1 MASKSNLVNLDAMIK
16 RSDFA
21 STDGDGAD
29 YDSVSTISLRD
40 FTPGAL
46 MGPSLRKPDFQ
57 RETNHWSPEQVVS
70 LLECFVNGDLIPS
83 VILWKSPANVFVIDG
98 GHRLSVLRAWIEDDY
113 GDSTTSQTFFGFEIS
128 KSQKLAATRTRALIA
143 ERVGTWQDF
152 LDKSTEG
159 TADLSEK
166 KRLNAVVTRGLSI
179 QWVRG
184 DADKAESSFFQ
195 INTKGTPLDEVEE
208 LLLRSR
214 FKPVAIA
221 ARAVI
226 RSGKGHRYWSRFNN
240 STATK
245 IEAAAKQVH
254 TALFD
259 PELNQP
265 IKTLDLPLAGP
276 KGVRGALQVLIELM
290 LVACRDQLGKPKDVV
305 DMPNDEKGSET
316 IKILTKTLA
325 LIRRMTGNEKGSLG
339 LHPAVYFYG
348 PTGRHS
354 SPMFMG
360 TAKLLAKK
368 IINNDKKFFQTFTEV
383 RSSLEDVLIEHK
395 DLMAT
400 ILQKLISLRRA
411 EKYADLLDKI
421 IEILA
426 KGEKVTDGE
435 IVKLAG
441 LDGKIVTGNADT
453 ETVNFSDDSKSKVF
467 IRVALASSVKCPI
480 CDGYLDLPKSVS
492 YDHSIRKQD
501 GGKGS
506 SKNLQLTHPYCNQSV
521 KN

>member
-1 MASKSNLVNLDAMIK
+1 MIK

-21 STDGDGAD
+21 STDGDGVD

-83 VILWKSPANVFVIDG
+83 VILWKSPASVFVIDG

-113 GDSTTSQTFFGFEIS
+113 GDGPISQAFFGFEIS
-128 KSQKLAATRTRALIA
+128 ESQKRAGVRTRSLVA
-143 ERVGTWQDF
+143 ERVGTWQHF
-152 LDKSTEG
+152 VAKSTEG
-159 TADLSEK
+159 VDNPAEK
-166 KRLNAVVTRGLSI
+166 KRLNTVVTRGLSI

-208 LLLRSR
+208 LLLKSR

-226 RSGKGHRYWSRFNN
+226 RAGKGHRYWSRFD
-240 STATK
+240 SATAAQ
-245 IEAAAKQVH
+245 IELAAKHVH
-254 TALFD
+254 SALFD
-259 PELNQP
+259 PELNTP

-290 LVACRDQLGKPKDVV
+290 LVASRDQAGKPKTVAE
-305 DMPNDEKGSET
+305 MPDDEDGAST
-316 IKILTKTLA
+316 THVLNKTLM
-325 LIRRMTGNEKGSLG
+325 LMRRVTGNDQGSLG

-368 IINNDKKFFQTFTEV
+368 IVNNDKAFFKKFTDV
-383 RSSLEDVLIEHK
+383 RASLEALLVEHK

-400 ILQKLISLRRA
+400 ILQKLISQKRA
-411 EKYADLLDKI
+411 DRYADLLDQI
-421 IEILA
+421 IGALA
-426 KGEKVTDGE
+426 NSTSVTDGD
-435 IVKLAG
+435 IVKMAG
-441 LDGKIVTGNADT
+441 LDGKIVTGNAGT
-453 ETVNFSDDSKSKVF
+453 ETTRFSDDTKSEVF
-467 IRVALASSVKCPI
+467 IRVALASAVKCPI
-480 CDGYLDLPKSVS
+480 CKGYLDLPKSVS
-492 YDHSIRKQD
+492 YDHEKRVED
-501 GGKGS
+501 GGKAAP
-506 SKNLQLTHPYCNQSV
+506 KNLQLTHPYCNQSV